1 MIGTQPSFP
10 QPSSA
15 RSELPLTVPPAR
27 LPLERVRQVVSPVR
41 TGYVLLETV
50 LATGLL
56 IAGLAVI
63 GAQLQDGHEAVRAMK
78 LRLRALTLAEMQLAE
93 LDLGLIELDTVDEV
107 QEEDFGPR
115 YPDWAWRITIEDTAV
130 ETMYLMT
137 LDVLFAP
144 RDDYDEEFDFD
155 NADTIHTAYAVRAAP
170 QPLNIAADFG
180 LTESQAE
187 KLGEKLAELGL
198 EVDAFD
204 YKALG
209 KLPSDE
215 MFELLP
221 AFLEAIGMPIDQ
233 LLSTLPPEL
242 RRVIEEAGLL
252 GGGETGD
259 EGSREGDN
267 VSNQGEDEDVDE

>member
-1 MIGTQPSFP
+1 M
-10 QPSSA
+10 
-15 RSELPLTVPPAR
+15 
-27 LPLERVRQVVSPVR
+27 
-41 TGYVLLETV
+41 
-50 LATGLL
+50 
-56 IAGLAVI
+56 
-63 GAQLQDGHEAVRAMK
+63 
-78 LRLRALTLAEMQLAE
+78 
-93 LDLGLIELDTVDEV
+93 
-107 QEEDFGPR
+107 
-115 YPDWAWRITIEDTAV
+115 
-130 ETMYLMT
+130 
-137 LDVLFAP
+137 
-144 RDDYDEEFDFD
+144 
-155 NADTIHTAYAVRAAP
+155 
-170 QPLNIAADFG
+170 
-180 LTESQAE
+180 
-187 KLGEKLAELGL
+187 AELGL